1 MISSKERGISM
12 SRSRHSEAE
21 MIAALKQVDAGRAVE
36 DVAREVGVSKHTIY
50 AWKAKYGGM
59 DVSQAQE
66 AKQLREEN
74 TRLRKLVA
82 DLSLDKEALQSV
94 IRTNGGARSL
104 EGGYRASAGG
114 VCLQPAAACGVMTMA
129 VSSYRYQTRRWDE
142 PLRTRLVEL
151 AREKPRFGYRRLH
164 VLLRR
169 NGERVNHKRVHRV
182 YREAGLSLRRKKRK
196 HCVRVGQPLRAWTA
210 ANQEWALDF
219 VHDAVDCGRAI
230 RVLSVVD
237 AYTRE
242 CLALEVDTSFAS
254 RRVTRVLDAI
264 VAERGQPLAIRCDN
278 GPELTS
284 RHFLAWGVERQIELV
299 HIQPGKPTQN
309 AHVESFHGRLREEC
323 LNVSWFQNLFDA
335 RRKIAAWK
343 IEYNEERPHSS
354 LGYRTPKEF
363 ATAQAAAFYT
373 AEREARDSNAVPCPS
388 RYPIPAQTRDGA
400 VESCRILT

>member
-1 MISSKERGISM
+1 VELV
-12 SRSRHSEAE
+12 
-21 MIAALKQVDAGRAVE
+21 ALKAAIEQMKQE
-36 DVAREVGVSKHTIY
+36 Y
-50 AWKAKYGGM
+50 AF
-59 DVSQAQE
+59 SE
-66 AKQLREEN
+66 R
-74 TRLRKLVA
+74 R
-82 DLSLDKEALQSV
+82 
-94 IRTNGGARSL
+94 
-104 EGGYRASAGG
+104 
-114 VCLQPAAACGVMTMA
+114 ACGLVMVA
-129 VSSYRYQTRRWDE
+129 VSTYRYEARRCDE
-142 PLRTRLVEL
+142 PLRTKLMEL

-169 NGERVNHKRVHRV
+169 CGERVNHKKL
-182 YREAGLSLRRKKRK
+182 YRIYRAAGLSIRRKKRK

-264 VAERGQPLAIRCDN
+264 VAERGQPQAIRCDN

-284 RHFLAWGVERQIELV
+284 RHFLAWCVERQIELV

-309 AHVESFHGRLREEC
+309 AHVESFHGRLRDEC
-323 LNVSWFQNLFDA
+323 LAVSWFQNLFDA
-335 RRKIAAWK
+335 RRKIAAWR
-343 IEYNEERPHSS
+343 IEYNERRPHSS

-363 ATAQAAAFYT
+363 ATSMRAAKVGSALL
-373 AEREARDSNAVPCPS
+373 AAPPS
-388 RYPIPAQTRDGA
+388 PANPEPET
-400 VESCRILT
+400 VV